1 MKILCTADW
10 HIGKKLEAFSRL
22 EEQKIILNQLVAM
35 SAEENSDAVIV
46 AGDCFDTQSPSPE
59 MTKLFV
65 STLARLSRSGECLVL
80 VIAGNHDNPLFLSTS
95 EAFASQVGV
104 VILGYPSQEPSLEEN
119 NSAWKVTQTA
129 QGMVEILFKKAKK
142 TVRFLMS
149 PYANAQRLKKDL
161 GVQDTDKKA
170 WEILCEE
177 WQKNIAQ
184 DPETKNILIS
194 HSYLLPAKKDSLI
207 QDEAPKEDSGERSIV
222 GTLGGISLD
231 NIPEGIDYVIA
242 GHIHRPQSLYST
254 KTKAFYTGSPL
265 IYSLSESGQEKSVLI
280 LDIGR
285 KDKEYL
291 LPFKNLRDVKEIR
304 FDNFDTI
311 GELLEQEKNN
321 YLVLIW
327 EGDRY
332 FTSEEHQYLRN
343 THPYLIRIES
353 RPKIVRDDKIIQSI
367 ETLHE
372 QSTTDLFIEYFRSK
386 NQDLLPAEDL
396 LSVFDEC
403 LQEEST
409 SNVLAKKR
417 GFLPK
422 NLKIKG
428 FYSYKEEVEIDF
440 TELEQKGFFG
450 IFGNTGSGKSALIEA
465 MIIAVFYKV
474 ERFGTFGAVGKGN
487 FSNSYGIMNLDSNEL
502 LIEFIFE
509 IIGVDG
515 VEEYLCRVSATRD
528 KKKHTEVKIKREV
541 FLKEQE
547 EWIPS
552 EISLGEDI
560 VGITYDDFRKTIILQ
575 QRDFLGFVSSAPKE
589 NTETLMRL
597 FQLERFDLYYT
608 VDRLGQKEFNE
619 FKTLEVKLQ
628 NFEDTT
634 DEALEELNTQK
645 TSLELER
652 IALDERIETQRALV
666 TKLTQQLEQ
675 QQKSI
680 HIQEKFAKMQS
691 DENLFNQAR
700 EHLNI
705 IPLIN
710 LDSQITK
717 KEEQKKQLAL
727 DCQNLQ
733 NQEIMESKKL
743 DEFKQQGTESTTQ
756 LKTIQ
761 AQVDQKQQEW
771 DALSMDNIAEQ
782 AMLFENRQKDYKR
795 VAQLS
800 EELAK
805 KITNFK
811 ESIAQ
816 KDKTFQELTK
826 FQLEEKKIRDLLG
839 LGLALEH
846 LQDGCACPL
855 CGSEDHPSPYKAG
868 SADELQEISAQ
879 VKNLQEQYLKIQ
891 QQEESLKESLYT
903 QEKTTQQL
911 KDILGEYADQSQFDK
926 AYNDILAQKLAQ
938 EKQKT
943 IIKEELQTLKDL
955 YKKLE
960 IQTSNYREQ
969 HLKQVRLTD
978 EIAFKLS
985 HTKKEILQNEEELI
999 RHGKERVAYL
1009 EEKQLTE
1016 KSYATIKEYPQ
1027 KTELEINT
1035 FFTEFLILSGEMK
1048 NIKTFVQDHDVNI
1061 ENEKNLQQS
1070 VLQEFIDDQNTQL
1083 QQLGSLSNKI
1093 NNIIDGIAT
1102 KQKLQEQYD
1111 KLVLR
1116 KNNIELLKKLFKS
1129 SGFVHFIGQKYL
1141 NKLCYTANKRFLK
1154 FTQNQFELSAPDA
1167 LDDKKG
1173 RIVVIDRLSG
1183 GTKRDML
1190 TLSGGQSFQ
1199 AALALALALA
1209 DESGTG
1215 HRFFFIDEGFGTLDD
1230 ESLYVVLDT
1239 LRELAEEENRV
1250 VGIISHVQ
1258 MIKEEVMACLN
1269 VELDK
1274 NKGTQVS
1281 LVLT

>member
-10 HIGKKLEAFSRL
+10 HIGKKLESFSRL
-22 EEQKIILNQLVAM
+22 EEQKIILNQLVEI
-35 SAEENSDAVIV
+35 SKQENSDAVIV
-46 AGDCFDTQSPSPE
+46 AGDCFDTQSPNPE

-65 STLARLSRSGECLVL
+65 STLARLARGGDCLVL

-129 QGMVEILFKKAKK
+129 QGMIEIFFKKANK

-161 GVQDTDKKA
+161 GVLDTDKKS

-177 WQKNIAQ
+177 WEKNIAQ
-184 DPETKNILIS
+184 DPAIKNILIS

-207 QDEAPKEDSGERSIV
+207 QEDAPKEDIGERSIV

-231 NIPEGIDYVIA
+231 NIPQGIDYVIA

-280 LDIGR
+280 LDLGR

-304 FDNFDTI
+304 FDDFDTI
-311 GELLEQEKNN
+311 GERLEQEKNN

-327 EGDRY
+327 EGERY

-343 THPYLIRIES
+343 THPYLIRVES
-353 RPKIVRDDKIIQSI
+353 RPKIVRDDSIIQSI

-386 NQDLLPAEDL
+386 HRDLMPPEDL
-396 LSVFDEC
+396 LSVFGEC

-409 SNVLAKKR
+409 NNVLTKKR

-465 MIIAVFYKV
+465 MIIAVFYQV
-474 ERFGTFGAVGKGN
+474 LRVGVLGAVGKGN
-487 FSNSYGIMNLDSNEL
+487 FSNSYAIMNLDSNEL

-528 KKKHTEVKIKREV
+528 KKKHTEVKAKREV
-541 FLKEQE
+541 FLKEQG

-552 EISLGEDI
+552 EISSGEDI
-560 VGITYDDFRKTIILQ
+560 LGITYNDFRKTIILQ
-575 QRDFLGFVSSAPKE
+575 QGDFLGFISSKPTD

-597 FQLERFDLYYT
+597 FQLERFDLYYII
-608 VDRLGQKEFNE
+608 DSLEKKEYGE

-634 DEALEELNTQK
+634 DVALEELNTQK
-645 TSLELER
+645 TSLESER
-652 IALDERIETQRALV
+652 TVLDKRIEVQRTLV
-666 TKLTQQLEQ
+666 NKLTQQLEQ
-675 QQKSI
+675 QQHSI
-680 HIQEKFAKMQS
+680 HIQKKFAEMQL
-691 DENLFNQAR
+691 DEELFNQAR

-705 IPLIN
+705 IDLVN
-710 LDSQITK
+710 LDSQIAK
-717 KEEQKKQLAL
+717 KEEQKQQLEL
-727 DCQNLQ
+727 TYKNLQ
-733 NQEIMESKKL
+733 NQEIVESKKL
-743 DEFKQQGTESTTQ
+743 DDFKQQGTESTTQ
-756 LKTIQ
+756 LKKIQ

-771 DALSMDNIAEQ
+771 DALSMDNITEQ

-795 VAQLS
+795 VAQSS

-805 KITNFK
+805 KIDGFK

-816 KDKTFQELTK
+816 KDKTFQELNK

-839 LGLALEH
+839 LGIVLEH

-903 QEKTTQQL
+903 QENNIKQL
-911 KDILGEYADQSQFDK
+911 KDTLGEYADQAQFDK
-926 AYNDILAQKLAQ
+926 AYQDIVAQKLAQ

-943 IIKEELQTLKDL
+943 IVREDLQIVKNQYNKLETQTL
-955 YKKLE
+955 
-960 IQTSNYREQ
+960 NYREQ
-969 HLKQVRLTD
+969 YQNQVRLTD
-978 EIAFKLS
+978 KIVIELS
-985 HTKKEILQNEEELI
+985 YTEKELSQKNQELMSHREERIVYLQ
-999 RHGKERVAYL
+999 
-1009 EEKQLTE
+1009 EKQLTE
-1016 KSYATIKEYPQ
+1016 DNYKKIKEYPQ
-1027 KTELEINT
+1027 KTEIEINT
-1035 FFTEFLILSGEMK
+1035 FFTEFLILSGE
-1048 NIKTFVQDHDVNI
+1048 IKTLQTFIQDNDVNI
-1061 ENEKNLQQS
+1061 ENEKNLQQNI
-1070 VLQEFIDDQNTQL
+1070 LKEFSDEQHKQL
-1083 QQLGSLSNKI
+1083 QQLGSLDNKI
-1093 NNIIDGIAT
+1093 YTIVEGIAQ
-1102 KQKLQEQYD
+1102 KQKLQEEYD

-1141 NKLCYTANKRFLK
+1141 NKLCYTANQRFLK

-1173 RIVVIDRLSG
+1173 KIVVIDRLSG
-1183 GTKRDML
+1183 GIKRDML

-1209 DESGTG
+1209 DESGKG
-1215 HRFFFIDEGFGTLDD
+1215 HRFFFIDEGFGTLD
-1230 ESLYVVLDT
+1230 EENLYVVLDT

-1281 LVLT
+1281 LVVS